1 MRTQRDWRMDS
12 DNDTRFEALYR
23 AHAREVY
30 AYCLR
35 RSNIDEAKD
44 AMSEVFVV
52 AWRRREELPDGD
64 DVLPW
69 LYGVSRKVLAN
80 RSRSYRRRQRLA
92 SKVAG
97 QQETSVPGPESQIVR
112 NEEHA
117 ELLKALAKLSETDQ
131 EILRLVEWD
140 GLSREQ
146 VAEMQFVSRAAIDKR
161 IRRAYKKLARTLNVQ
176 TQDIFTT
183 PVNADEGGEA

>member
-1 MRTQRDWRMDS
+1 M
-12 DNDTRFEALYR
+12 
-23 AHAREVY
+23 
-30 AYCLR
+30 
-35 RSNIDEAKD
+35 
-44 AMSEVFVV
+44 
-52 AWRRREELPDGD
+52 
-64 DVLPW
+64 
-69 LYGVSRKVLAN
+69 LAN

-117 ELLKALAKLSETDQ
+117 ELLNALAKLPETDQ

-161 IRRAYKKLARTLNVQ
+161 IRRAYKKLARTLNVP

-183 PVNADEGGEA
+183 PANADEGGEA

>member
-1 MRTQRDWRMDS
+1 MRTQRERGMPSGDE
-12 DNDTRFEALYR
+12 TQFEALYR
-23 AHAREVY
+23 AYAREIY

-35 RSNIDEAKD
+35 RSNVDEAKD
-44 AMSEVFVV
+44 ATSEVFVV
-52 AWRRREELPDGD
+52 AWRRREELPYGD

-80 RSRSYRRRQRLA
+80 RTRSNRRRERLA
-92 SKVAG
+92 LKVAG
-97 QQETSVPGPESQIVR
+97 QQQSSIPGPESQIVR
-112 NEEHA
+112 NEEHT
-117 ELLKALAKLSETDQ
+117 ELLNALAKLPETDQ

-161 IRRAYKKLARTLNVQ
+161 IRRAYKKLARTLNVP